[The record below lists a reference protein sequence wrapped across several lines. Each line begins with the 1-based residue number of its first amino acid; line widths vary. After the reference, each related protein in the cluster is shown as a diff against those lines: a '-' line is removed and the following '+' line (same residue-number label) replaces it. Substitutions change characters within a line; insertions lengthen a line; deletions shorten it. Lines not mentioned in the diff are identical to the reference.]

1 MGEEIIPKLLW
12 LKNRWLFIWS
22 PEWHPLIWIYYP
34 LSSSTKCLRRLK
46 IKFYRQQCF
55 SSLNLL
61 GWHWLTELY
70 RFQMPNSITPRLYT
84 VLCVHHPKS
93 SSITYIPPIS
103 SFTSPNLLFTPCNHH
118 TVVCIQEFVFFWLMP
133 SSPPLLSP
141 AIYSLSL
148 FWLIHF
154 LY

>member
-34 LSSSTKCLRRLK
+34 LSSSTKCLWRLK

-61 GWHWLTELY
+61 GWHWLTKLY

-84 VLCVHHPKS
+84 VLC
-93 SSITYIPPIS
+93 
-103 SFTSPNLLFTPCNHH
+103 
-118 TVVCIQEFVFFWLMP
+118 
-133 SSPPLLSP
+133 SPPQVVFHH
-141 AIYSLSL
+141 IYSPYILLYFSQPPLHSL
-148 FWLIHF
+148 QSPHCCLYPGVCF
-154 LY
+154 LLAHALQPPTAITCYL